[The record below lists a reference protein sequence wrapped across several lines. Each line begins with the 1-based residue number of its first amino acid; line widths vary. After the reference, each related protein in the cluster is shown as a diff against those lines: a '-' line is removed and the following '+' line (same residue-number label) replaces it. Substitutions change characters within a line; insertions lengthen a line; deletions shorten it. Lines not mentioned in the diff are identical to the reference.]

1 MDIKIKN
8 ILTGNCLKYTETFIP
23 MILLVIISF
32 GQSQAQWQITS
43 LPGNAAVNTIVIKD
57 SYIFAGTNGDGI
69 FVSTD
74 NGENWDSINVGMQ
87 SKTVHAFLANGNTVF
102 AGTEAGV
109 SISTDNGKSWNSIN
123 SGLSGLGVW
132 SLGVNSD
139 ISGDTT
145 IFAGTWSGVYST
157 TDKGKN
163 WKATGLSNTSVP
175 VHSIIVHK
183 NYIFAATL
191 TNGIFVSVDNGLT
204 WKNIILPLSDKSYE
218 PGFTVPVC
226 SISKLIS
233 STSTYIVAGSWYGDL
248 YYMDYKASV
257 FQVAIIIY
265 KQAVPLLCLA
275 GRNDTLFAANSSGYF
290 FVADQNQIWHRSSFP
305 PLGAGAV
312 YSMAFNHS
320 YIFAATGK
328 GIWRLWY
335 PDQVTNTNSS
345 EDRPSG
351 FVLDQNYPNPFNPS
365 TIINFELPAES
376 FVTLKIFDPLGREV
390 TTLVSQEMSAGK
402 YTRQWDADGY
412 TGGVYFYRMTAG
424 DRSIVKKMILIK

>member
-1 MDIKIKN
+1 MDIKIRN
-8 ILTGNCLKYTETFIP
+8 ILTGNYLKYTETIFPI
-23 MILLVIISF
+23 ILLIIISF
-32 GQSQAQWQITS
+32 GQSQAQWQRTS
-43 LPGNAAVNTIVIKD
+43 LPGNAAVNTIVTRD

-69 FVSTD
+69 FVSAD
-74 NGENWDSINVGMQ
+74 NGENWDSSNAGLQ
-87 SKTVHAFLANGNTVF
+87 SKVIHSFLIIGNTVF

-109 SISTDNGKSWNSIN
+109 SISTDNGKSWDSIN
-123 SGLSGLGVW
+123 SGLSGMGVW
-132 SLGVNSD
+132 SLAVSFGA
-139 ISGDTT
+139 SGDTT
-145 IFAGTWSGVYST
+145 IFAGTWSGIYST

-163 WKATGLSNTSVP
+163 WKATGLSSSSVP

-204 WKNIILPLSDKSYE
+204 WENINLPPSDKSYE
-218 PGFTVPVC
+218 FGFTVPVC

-233 STSTYIVAGSWYGDL
+233 ATSAYIVAGSWYGDL

-257 FQVAIIIY
+257 FQEAIILY
-265 KQAVPLLCLA
+265 KQAVPVLCLA
-275 GRNDTLFAANSSGYF
+275 GRNDTVFAANASGYF
-290 FVADQNQIWHRSSFP
+290 FVSDKNQIWHRSSFS

-345 EDRPSG
+345 EDRPLS
-351 FVLDQNYPNPFNPS
+351 FALVQNYPNPFNPS
-365 TIINFELPAES
+365 TIIKFELPAES

-402 YTRQWDADGY
+402 YTRQWVADGF
-412 TGGVYFYRMTAG
+412 TGGVYFYRLTAG
-424 DRSIVKKMILIK
+424 NRSIVKKMILIK